1 MLSRIAVDFSSV
13 LAVAALS
20 SALAPAHAA
29 APAALE
35 SADGMVVS
43 AQHLASDIGAA
54 VLRQGGNAV
63 DAAVAVGYALAVTHP
78 CCANL
83 GGGGLS
89 RSPRAASRRTFINF
103 RENAPG

>member
-1 MLSRIAVDFSSV
+1 MPAPNHIFSLIALTAAV
-13 LAVAALS
+13 LPG
-20 SALAPAHAA
+20 APAHAA

-35 SADGMVVS
+35 SADGMVVT
-43 AQHLASDIGAA
+43 AQHLASDVGAA